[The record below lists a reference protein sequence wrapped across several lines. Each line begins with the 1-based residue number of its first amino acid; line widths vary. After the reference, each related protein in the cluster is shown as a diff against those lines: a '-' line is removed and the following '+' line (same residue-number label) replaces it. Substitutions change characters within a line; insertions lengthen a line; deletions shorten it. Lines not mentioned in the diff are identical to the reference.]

1 MTPCSFPSGIEADL
15 SDVVEQG
22 RTVVEEG
29 DDLRPAAI
37 EDSEVPDADAIE
49 QFRSVPID
57 EDDYR

>member
-1 MTPCSFPSGIEADL
+1 MTPRSFPSGIEADL

-29 DDLRPAAI
+29 DDPMPAAI
-37 EDSEVPDADAIE
+37 EDSEAPDADAIE